1 MPWKI
6 LKCAGHEDAGCEAG
20 ACGQEV
26 MRVERTLQ
34 GRAGPFYPMSSDGYL
49 PDIETGGVIQLDN

>member
-1 MPWKI
+1 
-6 LKCAGHEDAGCEAG
+6 
-20 ACGQEV
+20 
-26 MRVERTLQ
+26 MRVERILQ